1 MLFYSLLDTTE
12 NLSLNLFQ
20 DHLRD
25 QTQAYIRTLSLSF
38 SLSISLF
45 FSLSLSLSFSHN
57 LGRTYKRSVT
67 EVLIFFKILFIG
79 LRFVRQAYVHSLKK
93 RKEK

>member
-25 QTQAYIRTLSLSF
+25 QTQAYIRTLSLS
-38 SLSISLF
+38 LF
-45 FSLSLSLSFSHN
+45 FLSLSLSFSHN

-67 EVLIFFKILFIG
+67 EVLIFFKIFFIG
-79 LRFVRQAYVHSLKK
+79 LRFVRQAMYVHSLKK
-93 RKEK
+93 KKRKINPWQ